1 MTWAI
6 YPWSPPCSW
15 SGLPMIGGY
24 LVGQLM
30 SNHSDYSLFVAAGG
44 RLRVIEQRVLPVGH
58 QPPVLHGPSVEVG
71 QGNLV
76 WGGQVVG
83 RMASG
88 NEGGDPF
95 TFPQRKAPHSPDLGS
110 G

>member
-1 MTWAI
+1 M
-6 YPWSPPCSW
+6 
-15 SGLPMIGGY
+15 
-24 LVGQLM
+24 GQLM

-44 RLRVIEQRVLPVGH
+44 RLRVIEQRIFPIGH
-58 QPPVLHGPSVEVG
+58 QPPVLHGTGIEVG

-76 WGGQVVG
+76 WGGQAVG
-83 RMASG
+83 RTSSR

-95 TFPQRKAPHSPDLGS
+95 TSPQCEAPHSPDLGS

>member
-1 MTWAI
+1 M
-6 YPWSPPCSW
+6 
-15 SGLPMIGGY
+15 MGGY

-30 SNHSDYSLFVAAGG
+30 RNHSDYSLFVAAGG

-58 QPPVLHGPSVEVG
+58 QPPVLHGTGVEVG

-76 WGGQVVG
+76 WGGQAVG

-95 TFPQRKAPHSPDLGS
+95 IFPQREAPHLPDLGS